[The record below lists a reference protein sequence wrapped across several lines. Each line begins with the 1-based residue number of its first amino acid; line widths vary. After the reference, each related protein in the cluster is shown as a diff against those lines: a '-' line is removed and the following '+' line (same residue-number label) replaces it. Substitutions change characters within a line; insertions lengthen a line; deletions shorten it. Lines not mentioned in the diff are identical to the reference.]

1 MIIVLDTNVI
11 FAAFATE
18 GLCHSLFELCVDQHE
33 IYICDFIISEL
44 SRNFDKKLKLPR
56 NANDNIIDYLTE
68 NATLQNPP
76 ALPHQIC
83 RDKNDDIII
92 SLADAVKAPYIIT
105 GDNDLLELRR
115 YNNTRIVTPREFWEI
130 LRKKK

>member
-1 MIIVLDTNVI
+1 MIIVLDTNI
-11 FAAFATE
+11 IIAAFATE

-33 IYICDFIISEL
+33 IYICDFIILEL

-92 SLADAVKAPYIIT
+92 SLADTVKAPYLIT
-105 GDNDLLELRR
+105 GDNDLLELKR
-115 YNNTRIVTPREFWEI
+115 YKNTRIITPREFWEI
-130 LRKKK
+130 LRNKK